1 MYVEVQSF
9 KVYSSILTGEGEGEE
24 GRGGHGRRGDARG
37 GEAMGGEARGGEV
50 RQATQGRGG
59 DISQ

>member
-9 KVYSSILTGEGEGEE
+9 KVYSSILTGEGEE